1 METCPREGVMKEEK
15 FPNTRK
21 PSHRWVYGEFWNFR
35 GGHNRE
41 EKGKKQK
48 IPQITCL
55 TATPNREVA
64 QMLTSANGDCTK
76 RCSCMFRVRTGPECP
91 KDNLR
96 ELM

>member
-1 METCPREGVMKEEK
+1 MKEEK

-55 TATPNREVA
+55 TATPRGEVA
-64 QMLTSANGDCTK
+64 QMLASTTSKQGLNREAGAALL
-76 RCSCMFRVRTGPECP
+76 RVRTRPECP
-91 KDNLR
+91 EDNLR